1 MNYEE
6 DPMRQDKGG
15 HAKDPPEV
23 LPWIPRRHQRWLLSR
38 SLLVGTLWLFGPCLF
53 RVRQW
58 HWRPQKSLAATG
70 QHWLVKRPYRGSC
83 RTMLPGGGGGR
94 LAGRQLV
101 LQPET
106 NIIYLGRVG
115 GCLLGVISQALGG
128 PFQTPKYLLHLLPA
142 VAVPDKNS
150 FLFPS

>member
-1 MNYEE
+1 MASFMFTACRHTVALPSQATALEASEE
-6 DPMRQDKGG
+6 PGFNGAAVGG
-15 HAKDPPEV
+15 QEALQRLMQNPK
-23 LPWIPRRHQRWLLSR
+23 LP
-38 SLLVGTLWLFGPCLF
+38 
-53 RVRQW
+53 
-58 HWRPQKSLAATG
+58 
-70 QHWLVKRPYRGSC
+70 
-83 RTMLPGGGGGR
+83 GGGR
-94 LAGRQLV
+94 LAGRRLA

-128 PFQTPKYLLHLLPA
+128 PFKTPKYLLHLLPA

>member
-1 MNYEE
+1 MASFTFTACGHTVALRPVPVPSQAMALETSEE
-6 DPMRQDKGG
+6 PGCNW
-15 HAKDPPEV
+15 AA
-23 LPWIPRRHQRWLLSR
+23 
-38 SLLVGTLWLFGPCLF
+38 LVGQEALQRLM
-53 RVRQW
+53 QN
-58 HWRPQKSLAATG
+58 HAA
-70 QHWLVKRPYRGSC
+70 
-83 RTMLPGGGGGR
+83 GGGGR

>member
-1 MNYEE
+1 MTSFTFTAHGHTAALLPVLSQAMLLEASEE
-6 DPMRQDKGG
+6 PDLNGAVLGG
-15 HAKDPPEV
+15 QEA
-23 LPWIPRRHQRWLLSR
+23 LQR
-38 SLLVGTLWLFGPCLF
+38 LVQNP
-53 RVRQW
+53 
-58 HWRPQKSLAATG
+58 
-70 QHWLVKRPYRGSC
+70 
-83 RTMLPGGGGGR
+83 MLPGGGR
-94 LAGRQLV
+94 LAGRQLA

>member
-1 MNYEE
+1 MGPHEGLQKLSALDTKAPSKMASFTFAAHGHTTALQPMPVLSQAMPLEASEE
-6 DPMRQDKGG
+6 PG
-15 HAKDPPEV
+15 
-23 LPWIPRRHQRWLLSR
+23 LSR
-38 SLLVGTLWLFGPCLF
+38 AAVEGPVAL
-53 RVRQW
+53 Q
-58 HWRPQKSLAATG
+58 
-70 QHWLVKRPYRGSC
+70 
-83 RTMLPGGGGGR
+83 MLTQTPCWQAVAGGGGGW
-94 LAGRQLV
+94 LAGRQLA

-128 PFQTPKYLLHLLPA
+128 PFQAPKYLLHLLPA